1 MKQQRTSR
9 EVAGE
14 KKKKEVKKKKRN
26 NDRKTGE
33 KGKGSRHQVKN

>member
-14 KKKKEVKKKKRN
+14 KKKKEVKKKRN
-26 NDRKTGE
+26 NNRKTGE
-33 KGKGSRHQVKN
+33 KEKGSRHQVKN